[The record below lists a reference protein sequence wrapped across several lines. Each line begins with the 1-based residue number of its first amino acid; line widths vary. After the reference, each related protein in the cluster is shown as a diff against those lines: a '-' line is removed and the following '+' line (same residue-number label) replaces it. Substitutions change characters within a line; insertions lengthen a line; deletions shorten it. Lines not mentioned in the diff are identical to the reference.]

1 MQSGSIAAIA
11 SIAPRLGSAA
21 SAAYRPQLVRVADL
35 KPHEQIFAERIPALR
50 RRIVAAGAWE
60 VPILVERT
68 SGTIM
73 DGHHR
78 WTVAR
83 DLNLALVPAVLLDY
97 SDPRLSLGSW
107 SDRVFTPAD
116 IIAAALSGRLMP
128 QKSTRHRLD
137 PSVPLVDV
145 PLSQLTGDA
154 PARRLC
160 LQ

>member
-1 MQSGSIAAIA
+1 MQTGSIAAIA
-11 SIAPRLGSAA
+11 SIAPRFG

-35 KPHEQIFAERIPALR
+35 RPHEQIFAERIPALR

-60 VPILVERT
+60 VPILVERS
-68 SGTIM
+68 SGAIM

-83 DLNLALVPAVLLDY
+83 DLGLALVPAVILDY
-97 SDPRLSLGSW
+97 ADPRLSLGSW
-107 SDRVFTPAD
+107 TDRVFTPAD

-128 QKSTRHRLD
+128 QKSTRHRLN

-145 PLSQLTGDA
+145 PLSQLAGDA
-154 PARRLC
+154 PARRVC